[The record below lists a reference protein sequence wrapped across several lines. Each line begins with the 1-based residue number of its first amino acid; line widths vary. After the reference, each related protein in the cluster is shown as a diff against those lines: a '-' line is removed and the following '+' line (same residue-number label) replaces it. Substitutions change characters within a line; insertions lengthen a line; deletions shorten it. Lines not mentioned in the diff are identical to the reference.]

1 MDVTLERIVSLITRF
16 GVYSSALL
24 LSLGLSMRFTAS
36 SWRLGDVVIQ
46 LGFITLISTPIMAVA
61 SLAILSA
68 IKRDI
73 QLTITSALVLLILLL
88 GIALGAI

>member
-1 MDVTLERIVSLITRF
+1 MDVERVLSSITRF

-24 LSLGLSMRFTAS
+24 LSLGLSMKFTAP

-68 IKRDI
+68 IKRDVK
-73 QLTITSALVLLILLL
+73 LTITSALVLLILLL

>member
-36 SWRLGDVVIQ
+36 MRRLGYVVIQ
-46 LGFITLISTPIMAVA
+46 FGFLTLISTPIAAVA
-61 SLAILSA
+61 SLAILSV
-68 IKRDI
+68 IERDVK
-73 QLTITSALVLLILLL
+73 LTLTSILVLLILLL
-88 GIALGAI
+88 GIALGVI

>member
-1 MDVTLERIVSLITRF
+1 
-16 GVYSSALL
+16 ALL
-24 LSLGLSMRFTAS
+24 LSLGLSMRFTAP

>member
-1 MDVTLERIVSLITRF
+1 MDVERILSPITRF

-24 LSLGLSMRFTAS
+24 LSLGLSMKFTAP

-68 IKRDI
+68 IKRDVK
-73 QLTITSALVLLILLL
+73 LTITSALVLLILLL

>member
-1 MDVTLERIVSLITRF
+1 MDVTLERVLSPITRF

-36 SWRLGDVVIQ
+36 MRRLGAVVIQ
-46 LGFITLISTPIMAVA
+46 LGFITLISTPIAAVA

-68 IKRDI
+68 IKGDVKLS
-73 QLTITSALVLLILLL
+73 LTSTLVLLILLL

>member
-1 MDVTLERIVSLITRF
+1 MDVTLKRIVSLIMRF

-36 SWRLGDVVIQ
+36 SWRPGAVIIQ
-46 LGFITLISTPIMAVA
+46 LGFLTLISTPITAVA

-68 IKRDI
+68 TRRDVK
-73 QLTITSALVLLILLL
+73 LTLTSILVLLILLL